1 MSNTTLAAP
10 PAQNN
15 QHLARPSAAFG
26 TRGIIISQYDELVRF
41 AETVSN
47 SGLAPKGM
55 EKPQAVFVAV
65 QMGLE
70 VGLTP
75 MAALQNVAVVNG
87 RPTLW
92 GDAQL
97 AVCRGTGE
105 LELFEEWFEV
115 GGVKTTRNPA
125 EYKDDTAAVCKV
137 KRVGG
142 QEVESAFS
150 VADAK
155 RAGLWGK
162 AGPWTQYPFRMLRNR
177 ARSFALRDT
186 FGDALKGFRSAEEV
200 RDEEVERDVTP
211 PSAAASNLFK
221 DKQPAALPAPVEKAP
236 ASVVERS
243 RSRGVE
249 KFAAWLETQKTA
261 SVVER
266 SRSRGV
272 GRQVTTQEAAP
283 VVATAPAESA
293 AGDSSEV
300 ESARADEMSGLLDVP
315 ATPLL
320 QQVKQKLDSSGLKW
334 SDVLARLQS
343 NGIGGEEFV
352 SLEQADDQ
360 LLSDTLTHFAA
371 LVKLLKKGGDA

>member
-1 MSNTTLAAP
+1 MRKHQHQPNPNQRNDMSNTTQAAS
-10 PAQNN
+10 PAPTEQR
-15 QHLARPSAAFG
+15 LARPSAAFG

-41 AETVSN
+41 AETVAN

-105 LELFEEWFEV
+105 LEVFEEWFEV

-125 EYKDDTAAVCKV
+125 DYKDDTAAVCKV
-137 KRVGG
+137 KRAGG

-200 RDEEVERDVTP
+200 KDEELERDVTP
-211 PSAAASNLFK
+211 PSAAASALFK
-221 DKQPAALPAPVEKAP
+221 DQQPAALPAAVEKAP
-236 ASVVERS
+236 ASVVER
-243 RSRGVE
+243 
-249 KFAAWLETQKTA
+249 A
-261 SVVER
+261 
-266 SRSRGV
+266 RSRGV
-272 GRQVTTQEAAP
+272 GRQAQAPASAP
-283 VVATAPAESA
+283 VVAAAPEAA

-300 ESARADEMSGLLDVP
+300 ESACADETPGLLDVP

-320 QQVKQKLDSSGLKW
+320 QQVKRKLETAGLKW
-334 SDVLARLQS
+334 SDVLERLQS

-352 SLEQADDQ
+352 SLEEADEQ

-371 LVKLLKKGGDA
+371 LVKLLKKGGEA

>member
-10 PAQNN
+10 SAQTD
-15 QHLARPSAAFG
+15 QRIARPSAAFG
-26 TRGIIISQYDELVRF
+26 SRGIIISQYDELVRF
-41 AETVSN
+41 AETVAN
-47 SGLAPKGM
+47 SGLSPKGM

-105 LELFEEWFEV
+105 LETFEEWFEV
-115 GGVKTTRNPA
+115 AGQRTSRNPS

-137 KRVGG
+137 KRAGG

-186 FGDALKGFRSAEEV
+186 FGDALKGFRSAEEA
-200 RDEEVERDVTP
+200 RDDEPERDVTP
-211 PSAAASNLFK
+211 PNAAASALFK
-221 DKQPAALPAPVEKAP
+221 DQPAALPAPVEKAP
-236 ASVVERS
+236 APVVERA
-243 RSRGVE
+243 RSP
-249 KFAAWLETQKTA
+249 
-261 SVVER
+261 
-266 SRSRGV
+266 
-272 GRQVTTQEAAP
+272 RQPRAAAP
-283 VVATAPAESA
+283 VQVVAESA
-293 AGDSSEV
+293 PAASPGV
-300 ESARADEMSGLLDVP
+300 ESARADEVPGLLDVP
-315 ATPLL
+315 AESLAA
-320 QQVKQKLDSSGLKW
+320 QVAKLCERSSVSWSEVSEALHANGLA
-334 SDVLARLQS
+334 DAVFDRPEDVPEEVLAEALRMWAQVVAAVHAMRK
-343 NGIGGEEFV
+343 GGE
-352 SLEQADDQ
+352 A
-360 LLSDTLTHFAA
+360 
-371 LVKLLKKGGDA
+371 

>member
-10 PAQNN
+10 PAQ
-15 QHLARPSAAFG
+15 QEQRLARPSAAFG

-41 AETVSN
+41 AETVAN

-75 MAALQNVAVVNG
+75 MASLQNVAVVNG

-105 LELFEEWFEV
+105 LEVFEEWFEV

-125 EYKDDTAAVCKV
+125 DYKDDTAAVCKV
-137 KRVGG
+137 KRAGG

-200 RDEEVERDVTP
+200 RDEEPERDVTP
-211 PSAAASNLFK
+211 PSAAASKLFNPP
-221 DKQPAALPAPVEKAP
+221 DALPAPVEKVP
-236 ASVVERS
+236 ASPTVVER
-243 RSRGVE
+243 
-249 KFAAWLETQKTA
+249 A
-261 SVVER
+261 
-266 SRSRGV
+266 RSRGV
-272 GRQVTTQEAAP
+272 GRQAAAPAPAAP
-283 VVATAPAESA
+283 VETAAPAQAPA
-293 AGDSSEV
+293 APAGV
-300 ESARADEMSGLLDVP
+300 ESARTVEPAGLLEVPAEALAVQVRKLCERSSVTWPEVAEALNANGLADAVYVSAEDVP
-315 ATPLL
+315 EPVLVETLRMWS
-320 QQVKQKLDSSGLKW
+320 QVVAAVHAMRK
-334 SDVLARLQS
+334 
-343 NGIGGEEFV
+343 GGE
-352 SLEQADDQ
+352 A
-360 LLSDTLTHFAA
+360 
-371 LVKLLKKGGDA
+371 

>member
-10 PAQNN
+10 PAQ
-15 QHLARPSAAFG
+15 QEQRLARPSAAFG
-26 TRGIIISQYDELVRF
+26 SRGIIISQYDELVRF
-41 AETVSN
+41 AETVAN

-75 MAALQNVAVVNG
+75 MASLQNVAVVNG

-105 LELFEEWFEV
+105 LEVFEEWFEV

-125 EYKDDTAAVCKV
+125 DYKDDTAAVCKV
-137 KRVGG
+137 KRAGG

-200 RDEEVERDVTP
+200 RDEEPERDVTP
-211 PSAAASNLFK
+211 PSAAASKLFN
-221 DKQPAALPAPVEKAP
+221 PPEALPAPVEKVP
-236 ASVVERS
+236 ASPTVVER
-243 RSRGVE
+243 
-249 KFAAWLETQKTA
+249 A
-261 SVVER
+261 
-266 SRSRGV
+266 RSRGV
-272 GRQVTTQEAAP
+272 GRQAAAPAPAAP
-283 VVATAPAESA
+283 VETAAPAQAPA
-293 AGDSSEV
+293 APAGV
-300 ESARADEMSGLLDVP
+300 ESARNDWPGELLEVPSEDLAGMVKKNCTQSGVTWPEVAEALNANGLADAVYVSAEDVP
-315 ATPLL
+315 LP
-320 QQVKQKLDSSGLKW
+320 
-334 SDVLARLQS
+334 VLAETLRMWSQVVAAVKAMRK
-343 NGIGGEEFV
+343 GGE
-352 SLEQADDQ
+352 A
-360 LLSDTLTHFAA
+360 
-371 LVKLLKKGGDA
+371 